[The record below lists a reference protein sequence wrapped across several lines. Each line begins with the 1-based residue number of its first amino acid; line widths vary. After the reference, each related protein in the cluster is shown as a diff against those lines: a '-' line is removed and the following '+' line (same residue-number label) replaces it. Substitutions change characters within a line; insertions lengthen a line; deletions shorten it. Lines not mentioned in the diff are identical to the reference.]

1 MTTTQTSTAT
11 TSEPSKPTRPESRAA
26 KRTLRGRPALYTSYS
41 SEMAIFNT
49 RAKRNWVIVLIL
61 AMLVLPFFLQR
72 DMVALV
78 TTVFIF
84 AIGGI
89 GLNILTGYAGQVSLG
104 HAFFLGLGA
113 YTAAVLGG
121 ESKGQVIGLG
131 WDMAIWL
138 PLAGLIPALIGLAL
152 APLAARVRGLY
163 LAILTLGLVFIGE
176 HIFKEAK
183 PITGGAGVGRAPAEP
198 VFLGVNLFDNYEI
211 FGVEFGRFTTFYFAC
226 FVIFVAM
233 ALLAANF
240 TRSRY
245 GRAFAAVR
253 DRDVAAEVMGVS
265 LLRSKTLAFAVSSF
279 YAGIAGALL
288 SIIIGRI
295 SPETWN
301 FFLSID
307 FLAVIFIG
315 GLATISGS
323 IMGAIF
329 VVMLPKV
336 VNSLTGYLP
345 ISSGVGQG
353 GLLNVFE
360 LQSIIFG
367 VLIVLFLILEPR
379 GLYGLWIRVRNYFKA
394 WPFSY

>member
-1 MTTTQTSTAT
+1 MSAT
-11 TSEPSKPTRPESRAA
+11 TESR
-26 KRTLRGRPALYTSYS
+26 RTVRGRAQLFTTYAA
-41 SEMAIFNT
+41 EMAIFNT
-49 RAKRNWVIVLIL
+49 GVKRFWIAIGVL
-61 AMLVLPFFLQR
+61 AVLVLPFFLAR

-89 GLNILTGYAGQVSLG
+89 GLNLLTGYAGQVSLG
-104 HAFFLGLGA
+104 HAFFLGIGA

-121 ESKGQVIGLG
+121 EASRGVIGLG
-131 WDMAIWL
+131 LDMAIWL
-138 PLAGLIPALIGLAL
+138 PLAGLVPALIAFVI

-183 PITGGAGVGRAPAEP
+183 PITGGAGVGRDPAEP
-198 VFLGVNLFDNYEI
+198 VLFGFDLFSNHEF
-211 FGVEFGRFTTFYFAC
+211 FGVRMDRFQVYYFAV
-226 FVIFVAM
+226 FVIFVVM
-233 ALLAANF
+233 ALAARNIA
-240 TRSRY
+240 RSRF
-245 GRAFAAVR
+245 GRSFAAVR
-253 DRDVAAEVMGVS
+253 DRDIAAEVMGVS
-265 LLRSKTLAFAVSSF
+265 LLRTKSLAFSISAF

-315 GLATISGS
+315 GLATITGS
-323 IMGAIF
+323 IFGALF
-329 VVMLPKV
+329 VVMLPKI
-336 VNSLTGYLP
+336 VNSLTAYLP
-345 ISSGVGQG
+345 IGSGVGEG
-353 GLLNVFE
+353 GIFNVFE

-379 GLYGLWIRVRNYFKA
+379 GLYGLWLRLRNYFKT

>member
-1 MTTTQTSTAT
+1 MSNDTAK
-11 TSEPSKPTRPESRAA
+11 S
-26 KRTLRGRPALYTSYS
+26 KRTAHGRPRLFSSYS
-41 SEMAIFNT
+41 GEMAIFNT
-49 RAKRNWVIVLIL
+49 RVKLIWAILGGAAVL
-61 AMLVLPFFLQR
+61 ALPFFFQR
-72 DMVALV
+72 DMVALF
-78 TTVFIF
+78 TTVFIY

-89 GLNILTGYAGQVSLG
+89 GLNLLTGYAGQVSLG
-104 HAFFLGLGA
+104 QAFFLGIGA

-121 ESKGQVIGLG
+121 ESKGDVIGLG

-138 PLAGLIPALIGLAL
+138 PLAGLVPAIIALIL

-183 PITGGAGVGRAPAEP
+183 PLTGGAGVGRTPAEP
-198 VFLGVNLFDNYEI
+198 VLFGFDLFSNHEILGVD
-211 FGVEFGRFTTFYFAC
+211 VDRFTVYYFAC
-226 FVIFVAM
+226 FIIFVVL
-233 ALLAANF
+233 ALLARNF
-240 TRSRY
+240 TRSRF
-245 GRAFAAVR
+245 GRSFAAVR

-265 LLRSKTLAFAVSSF
+265 LLRTKSLAFAVSAF

-288 SIIIGRI
+288 SVIIGRI

-315 GLATISGS
+315 GLATITGS

-329 VVMLPKV
+329 VVMLPQLVKA
-336 VNSLTGYLP
+336 LTGVLP
-345 ISSGVGQG
+345 IDQGVGQG

-360 LQSIIFG
+360 LQTIIFG
-367 VLIVLFLILEPR
+367 VLIVVFLIAEPR
-379 GLYGLWIRVRNYFKA
+379 GLYGLWIRLRNYFKA

>member
-1 MTTTQTSTAT
+1 MSNDTAK
-11 TSEPSKPTRPESRAA
+11 S
-26 KRTLRGRPALYTSYS
+26 KRTTHGRPRLFSSYS
-41 SEMAIFNT
+41 GEMAIFNT
-49 RAKRNWVIVLIL
+49 RVKLIWAILGGAAVL
-61 AMLVLPFFLQR
+61 ALPFFFQR
-72 DMVALV
+72 DMVALF
-78 TTVFIF
+78 TTVFIY

-89 GLNILTGYAGQVSLG
+89 GLNLLTGYAGQVSLG
-104 HAFFLGLGA
+104 QAFFLGIGA

-121 ESKGQVIGLG
+121 ESKGDVIGLG
-131 WDMAIWL
+131 WDMAVWL
-138 PLAGLIPALIGLAL
+138 PLAGLVPAIIALIL

-183 PITGGAGVGRAPAEP
+183 PLTGGAGVGRTPAEP
-198 VFLGVNLFDNYEI
+198 VLFGFDLFSNHEILGVD
-211 FGVEFGRFTTFYFAC
+211 VDRFTVYYFAC
-226 FVIFVAM
+226 FIIFVVL
-233 ALLAANF
+233 ALLARNF
-240 TRSRY
+240 TRSRF
-245 GRAFAAVR
+245 GRSFAAVR

-265 LLRSKTLAFAVSSF
+265 LLRTKSLAFAVSAF

-288 SIIIGRI
+288 SVIIGRI

-315 GLATISGS
+315 GLATITGS

-329 VVMLPKV
+329 VVMLPQLVKA
-336 VNSLTGYLP
+336 LTGVLP
-345 ISSGVGQG
+345 IDQGVGQG

-360 LQSIIFG
+360 LQTIIFG
-367 VLIVLFLILEPR
+367 VLIVVFLIAEPR
-379 GLYGLWIRVRNYFKA
+379 GIYGLWIRLRNYFKA

>member
-1 MTTTQTSTAT
+1 MSNDTAK
-11 TSEPSKPTRPESRAA
+11 S
-26 KRTLRGRPALYTSYS
+26 KRTTHGRPRLFSSYS
-41 SEMAIFNT
+41 GEMAIFNT
-49 RAKRNWVIVLIL
+49 RVKLIWAILGGAAVL
-61 AMLVLPFFLQR
+61 ALPFFFQR
-72 DMVALV
+72 DMVALF
-78 TTVFIF
+78 TTVFIY

-89 GLNILTGYAGQVSLG
+89 GLNLLTGYAGQVSLG
-104 HAFFLGLGA
+104 QAFFLGIGA

-121 ESKGQVIGLG
+121 ESKGDVIGLG

-138 PLAGLIPALIGLAL
+138 PLAGLVPAIIALIL

-183 PITGGAGVGRAPAEP
+183 PLTGGAGVGRTPAEP
-198 VFLGVNLFDNYEI
+198 VLFGFDLFSNHEILGVD
-211 FGVEFGRFTTFYFAC
+211 VDRFTMYYFAC
-226 FVIFVAM
+226 FIIFVVL
-233 ALLAANF
+233 ALLARNF
-240 TRSRY
+240 TRSRF
-245 GRAFAAVR
+245 GRSFAAVR

-265 LLRSKTLAFAVSSF
+265 LLRTKSLAFAVSAF

-288 SIIIGRI
+288 SVIIGRI

-315 GLATISGS
+315 GLATITGS

-329 VVMLPKV
+329 VVMLPQLVKA
-336 VNSLTGYLP
+336 LTGVLP
-345 ISSGVGQG
+345 IDQGVGQG

-360 LQSIIFG
+360 LQTIIFG
-367 VLIVLFLILEPR
+367 VLIVVFLIAEPR
-379 GLYGLWIRVRNYFKA
+379 GIYGLWIRLRNYFKA

>member
-1 MTTTQTSTAT
+1 MSNDTAK
-11 TSEPSKPTRPESRAA
+11 S
-26 KRTLRGRPALYTSYS
+26 KRTTHGRPRLFSSYS
-41 SEMAIFNT
+41 GEMAIFNT
-49 RAKRNWVIVLIL
+49 RVKLIWAILGGAAVL
-61 AMLVLPFFLQR
+61 ALPFFFQR
-72 DMVALV
+72 DMVALF
-78 TTVFIF
+78 TTVFIY

-89 GLNILTGYAGQVSLG
+89 GLNLLTGYAGQVSLG
-104 HAFFLGLGA
+104 QAFFLGIGA

-121 ESKGQVIGLG
+121 ESKGDVIGLG

-138 PLAGLIPALIGLAL
+138 PLAGLVPAIIALIL

-183 PITGGAGVGRAPAEP
+183 PLTGGAGVGRTPAEP
-198 VFLGVNLFDNYEI
+198 VLFGFDLFSNHEILGVD
-211 FGVEFGRFTTFYFAC
+211 VDRFTVYYFAC
-226 FVIFVAM
+226 FIIFVVL
-233 ALLAANF
+233 ALLARNF
-240 TRSRY
+240 TRSRF
-245 GRAFAAVR
+245 GRSFAAVR

-265 LLRSKTLAFAVSSF
+265 LLRTKSLAFAVSAF

-288 SIIIGRI
+288 SVIIGRI

-315 GLATISGS
+315 GLATITGS

-329 VVMLPKV
+329 VVMLPQLVKA
-336 VNSLTGYLP
+336 LTGVLP
-345 ISSGVGQG
+345 IDQGVGQG

-360 LQSIIFG
+360 LQTIIFG
-367 VLIVLFLILEPR
+367 VLIVVFLIAEPR
-379 GLYGLWIRVRNYFKA
+379 GLYGLWIRLRNYFKA
-394 WPFSY
+394 WPFSF

>member
-1 MTTTQTSTAT
+1 MSA
-11 TSEPSKPTRPESRAA
+11 PTLKS
-26 KRTLRGRPALYTSYS
+26 KRTTHGRPRLFTTYS
-41 SEMAIFNT
+41 GEMAIFNT
-49 RAKRNWVIVLIL
+49 RVKLVWAIVGGAVVLS
-61 AMLVLPFFLQR
+61 LPFFFQR
-72 DMVALV
+72 DIVALI
-78 TTVFIF
+78 TTVFIY

-89 GLNILTGYAGQVSLG
+89 GLNLLTGYAGQVSLG
-104 HAFFLGLGA
+104 QAFFLGIGA

-121 ESKGQVIGLG
+121 ESKGDVIGLG

-138 PLAGLIPALIGLAL
+138 PLAGLVPAVIALIL

-176 HIFKEAK
+176 HIFKEAT
-183 PITGGAGVGRAPAEP
+183 PLTGGAGVGRAPADP
-198 VFLGVNLFDNYEI
+198 VLFGYDLFTDQEI
-211 FGVEFGRFTTFYFAC
+211 FGVELDRFSVFYFGC
-226 FVIFVAM
+226 FVIFVVL
-233 ALLAANF
+233 ALLARNF
-240 TRSRY
+240 TRSRF
-245 GRAFAAVR
+245 GRSFAAVR

-265 LLRSKTLAFAVSSF
+265 LLKTKTLAFAVSSF

-288 SIIIGRI
+288 SIVIGRI

-307 FLAVIFIG
+307 FLAVVFIG
-315 GLATISGS
+315 GLATITGS

-329 VVMLPKV
+329 VVMLPKL
-336 VNSLTGYLP
+336 VNTLTGFLP
-345 ISSGVGQG
+345 IDPGVGQG

-367 VLIVLFLILEPR
+367 VLIVVFLIAEPR
-379 GLYGLWIRVRNYFKA
+379 GLYGLWIRLRNYFKA

>member
-1 MTTTQTSTAT
+1 MSNDTAK
-11 TSEPSKPTRPESRAA
+11 S
-26 KRTLRGRPALYTSYS
+26 KRTTHGRPRLFSSYS
-41 SEMAIFNT
+41 GEMAIFNT
-49 RAKRNWVIVLIL
+49 RVKLIWAILGGAAVL
-61 AMLVLPFFLQR
+61 ALPFFFQR
-72 DMVALV
+72 DMVALF
-78 TTVFIF
+78 TTVFIY

-89 GLNILTGYAGQVSLG
+89 GLNLLTGYAGQVSLG
-104 HAFFLGLGA
+104 QAFFLGIGA

-121 ESKGQVIGLG
+121 ESKGDVIGLG

-138 PLAGLIPALIGLAL
+138 PLAGLVSAIIALIL

-183 PITGGAGVGRAPAEP
+183 PLTGGAGVGRTPAEP
-198 VFLGVNLFDNYEI
+198 VLFGFDLFSNHEILGVD
-211 FGVEFGRFTTFYFAC
+211 VDRFTVYYFAC
-226 FVIFVAM
+226 FIIFVVL
-233 ALLAANF
+233 ALLARNF
-240 TRSRY
+240 TRSRF
-245 GRAFAAVR
+245 GRSFAAVR

-265 LLRSKTLAFAVSSF
+265 LLRTKSLAFAVSAF

-288 SIIIGRI
+288 SVIIGRI

-315 GLATISGS
+315 GLATITGS

-329 VVMLPKV
+329 VVMLPQLVKA
-336 VNSLTGYLP
+336 LTGVLP
-345 ISSGVGQG
+345 IDQGVGQG

-360 LQSIIFG
+360 LQTIIFG
-367 VLIVLFLILEPR
+367 VLIVVFLIAEPR
-379 GLYGLWIRVRNYFKA
+379 GIYGLWIRLRNYFKA

>member
-1 MTTTQTSTAT
+1 MSNDTAK
-11 TSEPSKPTRPESRAA
+11 S
-26 KRTLRGRPALYTSYS
+26 KRTTHGRPRLFTSYS
-41 SEMAIFNT
+41 GEMAIFNT
-49 RAKRNWVIVLIL
+49 RVKLIWAILGGAVVL
-61 AMLVLPFFLQR
+61 ALPFFFQR
-72 DMVALV
+72 DMVALF
-78 TTVFIF
+78 TTVFIY

-89 GLNILTGYAGQVSLG
+89 GLNLLTGYAGQVSLG
-104 HAFFLGLGA
+104 QAFFLGIGA

-121 ESKGQVIGLG
+121 ESKGDVIGLG

-138 PLAGLIPALIGLAL
+138 PLAGLVPAIIALIV

-183 PITGGAGVGRAPAEP
+183 PLTGGAGVGRTPAEP
-198 VFLGVNLFDNYEI
+198 VLFGFDLFSNHEILGVD
-211 FGVEFGRFTTFYFAC
+211 VDRFTVYYFAC
-226 FVIFVAM
+226 FIIFVVL
-233 ALLAANF
+233 ALLARNF
-240 TRSRY
+240 TRSRF
-245 GRAFAAVR
+245 GRSFAAVR

-265 LLRSKTLAFAVSSF
+265 LLRTKSLAFAVSAF

-288 SIIIGRI
+288 SVIIGRI

-315 GLATISGS
+315 GLATITGS

-329 VVMLPKV
+329 VVMLPQLVKA
-336 VNSLTGYLP
+336 LTGVLP
-345 ISSGVGQG
+345 IDQGVGQG

-360 LQSIIFG
+360 LQTIIFG
-367 VLIVLFLILEPR
+367 VLIVVFLIAEPR
-379 GLYGLWIRVRNYFKA
+379 GLYGLWIRLRNYFKA

>member
-1 MTTTQTSTAT
+1 MSNDTAK
-11 TSEPSKPTRPESRAA
+11 S
-26 KRTLRGRPALYTSYS
+26 KRTTHGRPRLFSSYS
-41 SEMAIFNT
+41 GEMAIFNT
-49 RAKRNWVIVLIL
+49 RVKLIWAILGGAAVL
-61 AMLVLPFFLQR
+61 ALPFFFQR
-72 DMVALV
+72 DMVALF
-78 TTVFIF
+78 TTVFIY

-89 GLNILTGYAGQVSLG
+89 GLNLLTGYAGQVSLG
-104 HAFFLGLGA
+104 QAFFLGIGA

-121 ESKGQVIGLG
+121 ESKGDVIGLG

-138 PLAGLIPALIGLAL
+138 PLAGLVPAIIALIL

-176 HIFKEAK
+176 HISKEAK
-183 PITGGAGVGRAPAEP
+183 PLTGGAGVGRTPAEP
-198 VFLGVNLFDNYEI
+198 VLFGFDLFSNHEILGVD
-211 FGVEFGRFTTFYFAC
+211 VDRFTMYYFAC
-226 FVIFVAM
+226 FIIFVVL
-233 ALLAANF
+233 ALLARNF
-240 TRSRY
+240 TRSRF
-245 GRAFAAVR
+245 GRSFAAVR

-265 LLRSKTLAFAVSSF
+265 LLRTKSLAFAVSAF

-288 SIIIGRI
+288 SVIIGRI

-315 GLATISGS
+315 GLATITGS

-329 VVMLPKV
+329 VVMLPQLVKA
-336 VNSLTGYLP
+336 LTGVLP
-345 ISSGVGQG
+345 IDQGVGQG

-360 LQSIIFG
+360 LQTIIFG
-367 VLIVLFLILEPR
+367 VLIVVFLIAEPR
-379 GLYGLWIRVRNYFKA
+379 GIYGLWIRLRNYFKA

>member
-1 MTTTQTSTAT
+1 MSNDTAK
-11 TSEPSKPTRPESRAA
+11 S
-26 KRTLRGRPALYTSYS
+26 KRTTHGRPRLFSSYS
-41 SEMAIFNT
+41 GEMAIFNT
-49 RAKRNWVIVLIL
+49 RVKLIWAILGGAAVL
-61 AMLVLPFFLQR
+61 ALPFFFQR
-72 DMVALV
+72 DMVALF
-78 TTVFIF
+78 TTVFIY

-89 GLNILTGYAGQVSLG
+89 GLNLLTGYAGQVSLG
-104 HAFFLGLGA
+104 QAFFLGIGA

-121 ESKGQVIGLG
+121 ESKGDVIGLG

-138 PLAGLIPALIGLAL
+138 PLAGLVSAIIALIL

-183 PITGGAGVGRAPAEP
+183 PLTGGAGVGRTPAEP
-198 VFLGVNLFDNYEI
+198 VLFGFDLFSNHEILGGDVD
-211 FGVEFGRFTTFYFAC
+211 RFTVYYFAC
-226 FVIFVAM
+226 FIIFVVL
-233 ALLAANF
+233 ALLARNF
-240 TRSRY
+240 TRSRF
-245 GRAFAAVR
+245 GRSFAAVR

-265 LLRSKTLAFAVSSF
+265 LLRTKSLAFAVSAF

-288 SIIIGRI
+288 SVIIGRI

-315 GLATISGS
+315 GLATITGS

-329 VVMLPKV
+329 VVMLPQLVKA
-336 VNSLTGYLP
+336 LTGVLP
-345 ISSGVGQG
+345 IDQGVGQG

-360 LQSIIFG
+360 LQTIIFG
-367 VLIVLFLILEPR
+367 VLIVVFLIAEPR
-379 GLYGLWIRVRNYFKA
+379 GIYGLWIRLRNYFKA

>member
-1 MTTTQTSTAT
+1 MSNDTAK
-11 TSEPSKPTRPESRAA
+11 S
-26 KRTLRGRPALYTSYS
+26 KRTTHGRPRLFTSYS
-41 SEMAIFNT
+41 GEMAIFNT
-49 RAKRNWVIVLIL
+49 RVKLIWAILGGAVVL
-61 AMLVLPFFLQR
+61 ALPFFFQR
-72 DMVALV
+72 DMVALF
-78 TTVFIF
+78 TTVFIY

-89 GLNILTGYAGQVSLG
+89 GLNLLTGYAGQVSLG
-104 HAFFLGLGA
+104 QAFFLGIGA

-121 ESKGQVIGLG
+121 ESKGDVIGLG

-138 PLAGLIPALIGLAL
+138 PLAGLVPAIIALIV

-183 PITGGAGVGRAPAEP
+183 PLTGGAGVGRTPAEP
-198 VFLGVNLFDNYEI
+198 VLFGFDLFSNHEI
-211 FGVEFGRFTTFYFAC
+211 RFDLFSNHEIRFDVDRFTVYYFAC
-226 FVIFVAM
+226 FIIFVVL
-233 ALLAANF
+233 ALLARNF
-240 TRSRY
+240 TRSRF
-245 GRAFAAVR
+245 GRSFAAVR

-265 LLRSKTLAFAVSSF
+265 LLRTKSLAFAVSAF

-288 SIIIGRI
+288 SVIIGRI

-315 GLATISGS
+315 GLATITGS

-329 VVMLPKV
+329 VVMLPQLVKA
-336 VNSLTGYLP
+336 LTGVLP
-345 ISSGVGQG
+345 IDQGVGQG

-360 LQSIIFG
+360 LQTIIFG
-367 VLIVLFLILEPR
+367 VLIVVFLIAEPR
-379 GLYGLWIRVRNYFKA
+379 GLYGLWIRLRNYFKA

>member
-1 MTTTQTSTAT
+1 MSNDTAK
-11 TSEPSKPTRPESRAA
+11 S
-26 KRTLRGRPALYTSYS
+26 KRTTHGRPRLFSSYS
-41 SEMAIFNT
+41 GEMAIFNT
-49 RAKRNWVIVLIL
+49 RVKLIWAILGGAAVL
-61 AMLVLPFFLQR
+61 ALPFFFQR
-72 DMVALV
+72 DMVALF
-78 TTVFIF
+78 TTVFIY

-89 GLNILTGYAGQVSLG
+89 GLNLLTGYAGQVSLG
-104 HAFFLGLGA
+104 QAFFLGIGA

-121 ESKGQVIGLG
+121 ESKGDVIGLG

-138 PLAGLIPALIGLAL
+138 PLAGLVPAIIALIL

-183 PITGGAGVGRAPAEP
+183 PLTGGAGVGRTPAEP
-198 VFLGVNLFDNYEI
+198 VLFGFDLFSNHEILGVD
-211 FGVEFGRFTTFYFAC
+211 VDRFTVYYFAC
-226 FVIFVAM
+226 FIIFVVL
-233 ALLAANF
+233 ALLARNF
-240 TRSRY
+240 TRSRF
-245 GRAFAAVR
+245 GRSFAAVR

-265 LLRSKTLAFAVSSF
+265 LLRTKSLAFAVSAF

-288 SIIIGRI
+288 SVIIGRI

-315 GLATISGS
+315 GLATITGS

-329 VVMLPKV
+329 VVMLPQLVKA
-336 VNSLTGYLP
+336 LTGVLP
-345 ISSGVGQG
+345 IDQGVGQG

-360 LQSIIFG
+360 LQTIIFG
-367 VLIVLFLILEPR
+367 VLIVVFLIAEPR
-379 GLYGLWIRVRNYFKA
+379 GIYGLWIRLRNYFKA